1 MTETIPEN
9 DVQVTKTVPVAD
21 LTHATIGAAMGEH
34 DVPEDAFIYS
44 NNGGGNFNYPSNR
57 PYQPS
62 PEKPYLVTFTW
73 SE

>member
-1 MTETIPEN
+1 MTESAPEN
-9 DVQVTKTVPVAD
+9 DVQVTKTIPVVD

-34 DVPEDAFIYS
+34 DIPEEAFVYS
-44 NNGGGNFNYPSNR
+44 GGNAGYGFPANR

-62 PEKPYLVTFTW
+62 PDKPYLVTFTW